1 MWCVTLI
8 DDISYVPQDRDE
20 TDVLFVLLAARYEN
34 RSVVITSNLAF
45 SGWNTIFKDA
55 MTTKAA
61 IDRLVHHGTI
71 LELIQLEGESYRERQ
86 AKSKNKLS
94 RAKAPAKVEF

>member
-1 MWCVTLI
+1 
-8 DDISYVPQDRDE
+8 VPQDRDE

-45 SGWNTIFKDA
+45 SGWNAIFKDA

-71 LELIQLEGESYRERQ
+71 LELVQLEAKATVSDKLKTKTRYRERRLQ
-86 AKSKNKLS
+86 PK
-94 RAKAPAKVEF
+94 